1 MLHRTNHRILV
12 PLEELSLE
20 DRSKLLHYEFDSLEF
35 LTKGGYVASYVDDN
49 FFLLYQ
55 DLLFPMCP
63 VTGII
68 GTWDEDWKGEGEE

>member
-1 MLHRTNHRILV
+1 MLHRTNHRILF

-20 DRSKLLHYEFDSLEF
+20 DRRALFNEQFESLEF
-35 LTKGGYVASYVDDN
+35 LPKGDYVASYVDDN

-63 VTGII
+63 VTGIL
-68 GTWDEDWKGEGEE
+68 GTWDQDWKGEEE